1 MTCAIPPLD
10 QAATRVGRG
19 YGEGWNRERTSDDQL
34 HGGMDFVADSGAPV
48 LAPIP
53 GTVVLISDDEGPRIS
68 AGAARAGARGQVRR
82 HGGYGN
88 SVVLEHD
95 LDVPGLPRPFWTS
108 YNHLRDPVTL
118 APGARVIA
126 GDLLGYVGNTTN
138 GQFRGMGAHLHM
150 EVRRMP
156 FPAPVGHDGYELDT
170 VDPSI
175 LFASLGIDWIDHHRE
190 VGREVGGQLLIREDG
205 PSGPAAC
212 GGHGLGRLGYVR
224 RHFDAPASLS
234 GLGTVPAGYVDPSRI
249 RAKYTS
255 KGGSSSS
262 VQVRR
267 EVVPPDYGAA
277 VSRAKAPLLGLW
289 AWQWQLL
296 LGLGAA
302 GVVAWG
308 LWRWLR

>member
-19 YGEGWNRERTSDDQL
+19 YGDGWNREHTDSHQL
-34 HGGMDFVADSGAPV
+34 HGGMDFVADAGTPV
-48 LAPIP
+48 VAPIP

-68 AGAARAGARGQVRR
+68 ASAARGGARGQVRR

-118 APGARVIA
+118 AYGARVVA
-126 GDLLGYVGNTTN
+126 GDLLGHVGNTTN
-138 GQFRGMGAHLHM
+138 GQFPGMGAHLHM

-170 VDPSI
+170 VDPSV
-175 LFASLGIDWIDHHRE
+175 LFQALGIDWVDHHTE

-205 PSGPAAC
+205 PSGPGAC
-212 GGHGLGRLGYVR
+212 SGRTLGRIRRFDFDETPLPRSLGAAR
-224 RHFDAPASLS
+224 
-234 GLGTVPAGYVDPSRI
+234 AGYVDPDRLRS
-249 RAKYTS
+249 KY
-255 KGGSSSS
+255 GSSSRASS
-262 VQVRR
+262 VQTPRSV
-267 EVVPPDYGAA
+267 EPPDYSLA
-277 VSRAKAPLLGLW
+277 VDRSKSPWLGLW
-289 AWQWQLL
+289 GYQWRWIAAAGL
-296 LGLGAA
+296 LG
-302 GVVAWG
+302 VVGYG